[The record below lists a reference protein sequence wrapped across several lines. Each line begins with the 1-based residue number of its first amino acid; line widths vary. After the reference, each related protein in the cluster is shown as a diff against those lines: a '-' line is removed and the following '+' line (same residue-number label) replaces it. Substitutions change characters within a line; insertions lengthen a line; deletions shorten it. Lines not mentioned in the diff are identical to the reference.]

1 VLPKFISLLD
11 SWVSIPLK
19 SGLFFWLG
27 GLIAWLYHII
37 NWIAVHHLFNN
48 IQPLPT
54 SLINPNWQPFWTW
67 LHNMNSAHTALLLFF
82 ILFGMTLS
90 NLVITSLTFPTL
102 RFLEGY
108 GWLWH
113 PFRSHVIEWIDKRYH
128 APRTHEFNQLGNP
141 AKLAAAKRTRYLEL
155 ENQQI
160 YLLPK
165 VDRLPTRLG
174 NTLRSFERR
183 PAQKYGL
190 DALVCWPPLWLLLP
204 ESVQKDLAHARES
217 LDDAIQIW
225 LWSFL
230 LLLCWTGWAWWLGFC
245 AVLLMLIAYSWALQA
260 AKTYG
265 KLLETAFD
273 LYRPLLYQAL
283 RFPLPDDPTT
293 EKQAGENLTAYLL
306 RGVKDNV
313 QFEMKKM
320 KNEENT

>member
-1 VLPKFISLLD
+1 MLSKFISTLD

-37 NWIAVHHLFNN
+37 NWIAVYHLFNN
-48 IQPLPT
+48 IQPVPT
-54 SLINPNWQPFWTW
+54 ALINPNWQPFWTW
-67 LHNMNSAHTALLLFF
+67 LHNINPEHATLLLFF

-90 NLVITSLTFPTL
+90 NVVITSLTFPTL

-108 GWLWH
+108 GWLWR
-113 PFRSHVIEWIDKRYH
+113 PFRYYVIEWMDKRHH
-128 APRTHEFNQLGNP
+128 APRTREFNQLGNP
-141 AKLAAAKRTRYLEL
+141 AKLSAAQRTRYLEL

-165 VDRLPTRLG
+165 ADRLPTRLG

-190 DALVCWPPLWLLLP
+190 DALVCWPHVWSVMP
-204 ESVQKDLAHARES
+204 ENAQRDLVTARQN
-217 LDDAIQIW
+217 LNDAVQIW
-225 LWSFL
+225 LWSALFSV
-230 LLLCWTGWAWWLGFC
+230 WFIWAWWALPA
-245 AVLLMLIAYSWALQA
+245 AVLLMLIAYQWALQA
-260 AKTYG
+260 ANTYG

-283 RFPLPDDPTT
+283 RFPLPDDPKT
-293 EKQAGENLTAYLL
+293 EVEAGENLTAYLL
-306 RGVKDNV
+306 RGSKNGVRFEVKSG
-313 QFEMKKM
+313 ESA
-320 KNEENT
+320 